1 MKTKNIFILSAASLV
16 LVACGGAQSSDLD
29 KLKEEKQEL
38 KAKMDE
44 LDAKIQAADTSTI
57 AVFPMVEI
65 SKVVNKDFSHK
76 ISVQGTIETD
86 QDALLNAEM
95 GGTITRI
102 SAKEGDIVRKGQTLV
117 TLDASMVS
125 SNINEV
131 QTQLEF
137 AEYMLE
143 KQKELKDRG
152 VGSEF
157 DYKQAKS
164 QVDALKSKL
173 KTLGTQRGKS
183 TITAPFSGVIDQVF
197 AKQGEM
203 ASPQMPL
210 LRIVNNDKVKIT
222 ADISESHYSSIQV
235 GTPITVYVPTLKDTF
250 SMNVSTVGKYINPTN
265 RTFRIQ
271 AELKNNKILL
281 PNMLAE
287 LNLTDENIKNATVV
301 PSSAVLKNQSNED
314 YIYIAKPEND
324 KYVVHEVLVRVLT
337 KYQGESV
344 IEPKS
349 GELKEGDLVVS
360 KGARGISDLDVVKS
374 KKK

>member
-1 MKTKNIFILSAASLV
+1 MNTKNIFILSAASLA
-16 LVACGGAQSSDLD
+16 LWSCGAAESTDLD
-29 KLKEEKQEL
+29 KLKKEKQEL
-38 KAKMDE
+38 KMKMDE
-44 LDAKIQAADTSTI
+44 LDAKIQAADTTAVS
-57 AVFPMVEI
+57 VFPMVEI
-65 SKVVNKDFSHK
+65 SKVQTKDFSHK

-95 GGTITRI
+95 GGTIARI
-102 SAKEGDIVRKGQTLV
+102 SAKEGDVVRKGQTLV

-131 QTQLEF
+131 RTQLEF
-137 AEYMLE
+137 AQYMLE
-143 KQKELKDRG
+143 KQKELQERG

-164 QVDALKSKL
+164 QVDALESKL

-210 LRIVNNDKVKIT
+210 LRIVNNDNVKIT
-222 ADISESHYSSIQV
+222 ADISESHYSSIKV
-235 GTPITVYVPTLKDTF
+235 GTPISVYVPTLKDTIA
-250 SMNVSTVGKYINPTN
+250 MNVSTVGKYINPTN

-271 AELKNNKILL
+271 AELKKNKVLL

-287 LNLTDENIKNATVV
+287 LNLTDESIKNATVV
-301 PSSAVLKNQSNED
+301 PSSSVLKNQSNED
-314 YIYIAKPEND
+314 YIYIAKSENEN
-324 KYVVHEVLVRVLT
+324 YIVHEIPVRVIT

-344 IEPKS
+344 IEPKT
-349 GELKEGDLVVS
+349 GEIKEGDMVVS

-374 KKK
+374 KAK